1 MNIRLYQEAY
11 LDIEKKLKANSSI
24 LCAMI
29 YGSLIN
35 GDIWEKSDIDFFVIT
50 KEQNKNEIIQTRY
63 ANIKINILYVSKDIF
78 IEEYNNYLKGGT
90 FHKAVFSGKILYCND
105 EKLKMVLN
113 EIKFY
118 TDRERNIR
126 NIDILAN
133 LLNSIHYVNK
143 YIVTNKIETAYQW
156 CIDLL
161 KYYARIL
168 LSVKGHMTD
177 KDILSFAVNMDNSIK
192 ELFNCL
198 IERENLKERISYV
211 VNVVEEFVDNN
222 LELICMPIIEVLK
235 STQKQMSVQEIKNL
249 PVFNQIDGD
258 LSKVLNKLVEK
269 GFIIETSRKYTTY
282 GEEYLVDEIVYLAQ

>member
-11 LDIEKKLKANSSI
+11 LDIEKKLKSNSSI
-24 LCAMI
+24 LCVMI
-29 YGSLIN
+29 YGSLVN

-63 ANIKINILYVSKDIF
+63 GNIKINILYVSKDIF
-78 IEEYNNYLKGGT
+78 IEEYNKYLKGGT

-105 EKLKMVLN
+105 EELKMVLN

-156 CIDLL
+156 CVDLL
-161 KYYARIL
+161 KYYARIH

-192 ELFNCL
+192 ELFKCL
-198 IERENLKERISYV
+198 IEGENLRERIQYV
-211 VNVVEEFVDNN
+211 VNIAEEFIENN
-222 LELICMPIIEVLK
+222 LEIICTPIIEVLK

-249 PVFNQIDGD
+249 PIFNQVDGD

-269 GFIIETSRKYTTY
+269 GLIIETSRKYTTY
-282 GEEYLVDEIVYLAQ
+282 GEEYLVDEIVYSAQ